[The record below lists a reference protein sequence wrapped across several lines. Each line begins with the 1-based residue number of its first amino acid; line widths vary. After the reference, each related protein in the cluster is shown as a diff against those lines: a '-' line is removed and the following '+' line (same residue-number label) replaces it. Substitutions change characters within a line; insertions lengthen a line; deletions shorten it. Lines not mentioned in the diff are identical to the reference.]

1 VKLANFRRTHAWG
14 ICLWGLALTLIVF
27 GAGGALAQQ
36 ALEVPMPKTQSTR
49 LLRKQTDPTALPLTP
64 PANNVQT
71 IPAVRSPPP
80 PTSSAAQ
87 PVAELPQAAT
97 PQPEPALPA
106 VFRGCW
112 RAVVEEV
119 DQMQRLPSASHLGV
133 WMRKTYRL
141 CYRRVGNGPFR
152 ATFTEAGVEGRRI
165 INSSGRL
172 NLVSTDGRSYAKMR
186 GYLHFDELSD
196 SAAPIW
202 WGTST
207 FAVDE
212 VTDLQCTIEPDG
224 IHATGVV
231 YGERDGTP
239 WFRAWWH
246 TTFLHVAISE

>member
-1 VKLANFRRTHAWG
+1 LANFRPAYACG
-14 ICLWGLALTLIVF
+14 IYLWGLALTLIVF

-36 ALEVPMPKTQSTR
+36 ALEVPMPQPQSTQR
-49 LLRKQTDPTALPLTP
+49 LRPPTYPTAPPPTP
-64 PANNVQT
+64 PSNNVQT
-71 IPAVRSPPP
+71 IPEVPSPSPPAP
-80 PTSSAAQ
+80 PAAQ
-87 PVAELPQAAT
+87 PEAELPWAAAA
-97 PQPEPALPA
+97 PQPEPVLPA

-112 RAVVEEV
+112 RGVVEEV
-119 DQMQRLPSASHLGV
+119 DQMQRLPSASHLGP

-141 CYRRVGNGPFR
+141 CYRRLGNGPFQ

-172 NLVSTDGRSYAKMR
+172 NLLSTDGRSYAKMR
-186 GYLHFDELSD
+186 GYLHFDEFSD
-196 SAAPIW
+196 SAAPVW

-231 YGERDGTP
+231 YGERDGEP

-246 TTFLHVAISE
+246 TTFLHLARLSE